1 MLVDSFCCCNR
12 QTTQTQTTYVKG
24 WRDEEWL
31 KSGRNG
37 GLPEKETGREG
48 KRKRDGE
55 KKDTFGYD
63 DDNVDDDVYPKSVC
77 QFIYINLWLFSGSK
91 GGNQRTG

>member
-1 MLVDSFCCCNR
+1 M
-12 QTTQTQTTYVKG
+12 
-24 WRDEEWL
+24 

-77 QFIYINLWLFSGSK
+77 QFIYINL
-91 GGNQRTG
+91 